1 MATPFTKLN
10 TQELVEILTLIF
22 LYVLDKLLGQRF
34 RIYFILLLPFYIF
47 NRWYRSTKKKK
58 HFPFYQ
64 NYNMVST
71 TLIYVNELCT
81 IVNTFDTIN

>member
-34 RIYFILLLPFYIF
+34 RIYFILLLPFYIL
-47 NRWYRSTKKKK
+47 NRLKKTFSILSK
-58 HFPFYQ
+58 
-64 NYNMVST
+64 YNMVST